1 MKHKKY
7 MTQQTYVN
15 KTAHSLVINMAAKQ
29 TEPADQFK
37 LQIQVQFNIR
47 FVFNNSFTKVF
58 KNEISH
64 V

>member
-1 MKHKKY
+1 

-15 KTAHSLVINMAAKQ
+15 KTAHSLAINMAAKQ
-29 TEPADQFK
+29 TEPADHFK